1 LPGSTLGDYFG
12 FPVAQVIAQ
21 SHGGD
26 LRSTRPRGL
35 TRFEVE
41 LPVNEDTAEET
52 EPVAEHGAVR
62 MLTCLLIEP
71 DIISQRKL
79 IAMLAARGHR
89 GIPAATAEDAA
100 DLVQRMQFDVLF
112 CASRLPG
119 LTWLE
124 LYHRIR
130 RRIGA
135 FALISDVWDA
145 EAAQTLGQGEGK
157 VLTRPVADRDLD
169 DFLGFVEV
177 RLAAARG

>member
-1 LPGSTLGDYFG
+1 MPKTLIHAAAIVLAGG
-12 FPVAQVIAQ
+12 ISLVAAAAHAATDPAAVVKHYA
-21 SHGGD
+21 
-26 LRSTRPRGL
+26 
-35 TRFEVE
+35 E
-41 LPVNEDTAEET
+41 LAHAKYEDSLNTAK
-52 EPVAEHGAVR
+52 ALDQA
-62 MLTCLLIEP
+62 I
-71 DIISQRKL
+71 D
-79 IAMLAARGHR
+79 AFLAARGHR
-89 GIPAATAEDAA
+89 GIPATTAEDAA
-100 DLVQRMQFDVLF
+100 DLVQRMQFDVIF

-135 FALISDVWDA
+135 FALLSDTWDG